1 MVRSITRI
9 DRASLI
15 ETQFYYQDSVT
26 GEGGY
31 CAVPTIDADT
41 LETAIIAASWASLT
55 AMFDLDGETI
65 IKTE

>member
-31 CAVPTIDADT
+31 CAVPIMDADA
-41 LETAIIAASWASLT
+41 LEATIIAESWANLT
-55 AMFDLDGETI
+55 ALFDLDGETI